1 MKVLALVS
9 QKGGSGRS
17 LLAVHLAVAMEDA
30 GFYTV
35 LIDLDAQGSAVTWG
49 KLRGK
54 DAPLV
59 VAGVASHLP
68 DMLTAS
74 RKAGVDLIIIDTPPY
89 NSAIGSMAASA
100 ADLVLIPMR
109 PAMFD
114 ADSIRGTA
122 NILKLAR
129 KTKRA
134 IALLNAVKSE
144 GPRSDEARKHME
156 ALGIELAPGVILDRY
171 AYIDALAAGKGVTE
185 FEPNG
190 RAADELRGLR
200 KFLADRM
207 KLKKGADQHEQ
218 A

>member
-17 LLAVHLAVAMEDA
+17 SLAVHLAVAMEQA

-35 LIDLDAQGSAVTWG
+35 LLDLDAQGSAKSWG
-49 KLRGK
+49 DVRGGHT
-54 DAPLV
+54 PIV

-100 ADLVLIPMR
+100 ADLVLVPMR

-114 ADSIRGTA
+114 AHSVRETV
-122 NILKLAR
+122 NVLKLAR
-129 KTKRA
+129 KIKRA
-134 IALLNAVKSE
+134 IAVLNAVKSE
-144 GPRSDEARKHME
+144 GPRNDEARAHIE
-156 ALGIELAPGVILDRY
+156 ALGIELAPNVIFDRY

-185 FEPNG
+185 YEPNG
-190 RAADELRGLR
+190 RAAVELRGLR
-200 KFLADRM
+200 QFLADRM
-207 KLKKGADQHEQ
+207 KLKKEADDEQ
-218 A
+218 V